1 MWRSAEKNLDK
12 FELYVLKNVFAIPD
26 DLELVCAPVR
36 LLLLSQ
42 ARGASSPF
50 APPSPLHSTP
60 KGGGM
65 NPCFLPVAPCAGAAS
80 APGCGRICKP

>member
-12 FELYVLKNVFAIPD
+12 FELYVLKNIFAIPD

-42 ARGASSPF
+42 ARGASSPSWHF
-50 APPSPLHSTP
+50 RQTKLQLKQTDLRNKTIISYE
-60 KGGGM
+60 
-65 NPCFLPVAPCAGAAS
+65 
-80 APGCGRICKP
+80 